1 MSRMQMSKCTKIFL
15 LHKNSNVKEEKECN
29 QMLCNSEDASDLLKS
44 KIQFSSCWI
53 KHNDMF
59 SFTFF
64 CNHITEKLLPFNKR
78 KSQYYVWQEGESV
91 IPKIEDNNGC
101 SENEMEQNVKI
112 RSLRS
117 IYRRTKPITDV

>member
-29 QMLCNSEDASDLLKS
+29 QMLCNSEDASDLLKKQKALNQTES
-44 KIQFSSCWI
+44 LVSTSDPKVSSY
-53 KHNDMF
+53 
-59 SFTFF
+59 S
-64 CNHITEKLLPFNKR
+64 EKLLPFNKR